1 MIKIPLTWHL
11 WNITIPK
18 TPYISSLKSLGYC
31 TFWNFWACQKK
42 ITFDI
47 FFGSPCTNIF
57 YSSQAT
63 WRHVAINPYPLNGS
77 SALHLFGSQQSQLR
91 AMKIAL
97 TAQQV
102 ESWQQALQVQRARIA
117 TAFTSRVPVG
127 WLNPVSK
134 AGWKN
139 FWHFLPS
146 NNFLSPKKH
155 LLAPHLQVHYGIWW
169 VPGSLHFCVIP

>member
-1 MIKIPLTWHL
+1 MIKIPLTWHF

-47 FFGSPCTNIF
+47 LFGSPCINIF

-63 WRHVAINPYPLNGS
+63 WRYVAINPYPLNGS

-91 AMKIAL
+91 AMRYCIDSSTSWKLAAGTSGSESQDCSCLQDPCAHRVTEPVWRLSQELGRRVKELL
-97 TAQQV
+97 TFFA
-102 ESWQQALQVQRARIA
+102 
-117 TAFTSRVPVG
+117 
-127 WLNPVSK
+127 
-134 AGWKN
+134 
-139 FWHFLPS
+139 
-146 NNFLSPKKH
+146 
-155 LLAPHLQVHYGIWW
+155 
-169 VPGSLHFCVIP
+169 